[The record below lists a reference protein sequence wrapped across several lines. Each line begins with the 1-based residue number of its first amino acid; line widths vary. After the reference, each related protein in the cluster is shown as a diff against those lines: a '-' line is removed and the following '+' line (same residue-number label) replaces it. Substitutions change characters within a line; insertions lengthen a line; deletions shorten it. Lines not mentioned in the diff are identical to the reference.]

1 MSVSAWDEIR
11 TAYHVARAGTVSGA
25 AQDLGVHH
33 ATVIRHIDS
42 LEARL
47 GAKLFQRHARG
58 YTPTEAGNDLL
69 RVAQVT
75 DDQFAQL
82 ASRISGGGAE
92 VSGDLTITS
101 LVELSSLIAPV
112 LTGIQREHPELS
124 VRYLTGERLFR
135 LEYGEAHVAVR
146 AGRMPQ
152 DPDNVVQPFVPE
164 CMALYAS
171 RDYVDFHGLPKN
183 DSDLSEHRFVGHG
196 TQSTRGPSDV
206 WMRNALPSS
215 SIVFRGADNRVLAE
229 AVMAGVGLGFLSPW
243 DAARNTDL
251 VCVMPNRPEWT
262 SPMWLVTHVD
272 LHRTAKV
279 QTALAALKQASQS
292 WPEAWFPT
300 QPASESEA
308 DSA

>member
-1 MSVSAWDEIR
+1 MSLSEWDEIR

-58 YTPTEAGNDLL
+58 YTPTEAGRDLL

-112 LTGIQREHPELS
+112 LTGVQRAHPDLT

-152 DPDNVVQPFVPE
+152 DPDNVVQPFVPQ
-164 CMALYAS
+164 CMALYGS
-171 RDYVDFHGLPKN
+171 PDYIDHYGHPR
-183 DSDLSEHRFVGHG
+183 SDGDLAKHRFVGHG

-206 WMRNALPSS
+206 WMRTNLPAKAM
-215 SIVFRGADNRVLAE
+215 VFRGADNRVLEE
-229 AVMAGVGLGFLSPW
+229 AVLAGVGLGFLSPW
-243 DAARNTDL
+243 DAARHPDL
-251 VCVMPNRPEWT
+251 VSVMANRSEWT

-272 LHRTAKV
+272 LHRTPKV
-279 QTALAALKQASQS
+279 QTALAALKEASQN
-292 WPEAWFPT
+292 WPAGWFPT
-300 QPASESEA
+300 QPASGAEA
-308 DSA
+308 DAP